1 MSVDA
6 ALPQSAV
13 LMEEVSP
20 EPAPAIPERVYR
32 HRLPVR
38 LWHWLNVVVITGLFM
53 SGLMI
58 FNAHPRLYWGH
69 FGANPDPAWLEIGG
83 QGDQGFLKLAGV
95 EVPTTGVL
103 GRSTGP
109 DGDIESRAFPHWI
122 TLPSSYDLSGSRRW
136 HLSLAWL
143 FAVPFTLFLGWA
155 VFGKTRHA
163 HRDLGLRLADV
174 APGHLWQEIKDH
186 ARLRFPHGLAA
197 LRYNGLQKISYFA
210 VIFIFIP
217 LMIITGLGMSPGMD
231 AAWPWLTD
239 MFGGR
244 QSARSVH
251 FIVCW
256 LLFGFVIVHLAM
268 VVLAGPINE
277 LRSMLTGW
285 YHIKPGPADDN
296 EGSIAHD

>member
-1 MSVDA
+1 MMDVAMPADPA
-6 ALPQSAV
+6 APPDRA
-13 LMEEVSP
+13 EE
-20 EPAPAIPERVYR
+20 PAIPERVYR

-38 LWHWLNVVVITGLFM
+38 LWHWLNVAVIVGLFM

-69 FGANPDPAWLEIGG
+69 YGANFDPAWLEIGG
-83 QGDQGFLKLAGV
+83 EGQRGYLEVSGV
-95 EVPTTGVL
+95 QVTTSGVL
-103 GRSTGP
+103 GRSTGAE
-109 DGDIESRAFPHWI
+109 GQVEARAFPRWI
-122 TLPSSYDLSGSRRW
+122 TLPSSYDLAGARRW
-136 HLSLAWL
+136 HLALAWL
-143 FAVPFTLFLGWA
+143 FAVPFTLFLAWA
-155 VFGKTRHA
+155 VFGKARHA

-197 LRYNGLQKISYFA
+197 IRYNGLQKISYFT

-217 LMIITGLGMSPGMD
+217 LMIISGLGMSPGMD

-285 YHIKPGPADDN
+285 YHLKRAPHAPV
-296 EGSIAHD
+296 EVTP